1 MLVLCLVIGPPDGPC
16 FAGSLRV
23 RSGLITCQLWP
34 SFADLKSTW
43 AAMNRAFGL
52 VGASTIGNVHW
63 KRYLRAAAPQPMGL
77 SGHAVTARACP
88 VRRSKRVINAL
99 QLQPT
104 TTSGSSERA

>member
-1 MLVLCLVIGPPDGPC
+1 MLVWSLVIGPPDGPC

-34 SFADLKSTW
+34 SFVDLKSTW

-77 SGHAVTARACP
+77 SGHAATARASP
-88 VRRSKRVINAL
+88 VRRSNPLITPL
-99 QLQPT
+99 YLPP
-104 TTSGSSERA
+104 

>member
-1 MLVLCLVIGPPDGPC
+1 MLVLSLVIGPHDGPC

-34 SFADLKSTW
+34 SFVDLKSTW

-77 SGHAVTARACP
+77 SGHAVTAPPCP
-88 VRRSKRVINAL
+88 VRRPNRVTNPP
-99 QLQPT
+99 QLPPHP
-104 TTSGSSERA
+104 